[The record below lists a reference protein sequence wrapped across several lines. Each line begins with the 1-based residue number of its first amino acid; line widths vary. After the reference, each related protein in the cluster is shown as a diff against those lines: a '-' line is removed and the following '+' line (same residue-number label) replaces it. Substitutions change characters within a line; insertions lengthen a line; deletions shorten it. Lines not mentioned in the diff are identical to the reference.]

1 MYKDSH
7 LFDMSVSSLLR
18 EMGSSNSRKSVP
30 IPVRAPVPKV
40 VKLQTVDTPKK
51 VDKVPDKPHKVIKN
65 IDPDSDDDVK
75 PRRLKIIHKLLSNMV
90 ESPPEATSA
99 PIPVPVP
106 ASAPVP
112 MLKPKKPSAMSA
124 LWGEAKSKNIKGF
137 NRMRKAELITALSQI
152 SPIPHPVE
160 LISPEPELSASVP
173 VF

>member
-30 IPVRAPVPKV
+30 IPVRAPVPQV
-40 VKLQTVDTPKK
+40 VKLQKVDAPKK
-51 VDKVPDKPHKVIKN
+51 VDKVSDKPHKVIKN

-90 ESPPEATSA
+90 ESPPEVTV
-99 PIPVPVP
+99 PTQVPNPVPVP
-106 ASAPVP
+106 V
-112 MLKPKKPSAMSA
+112 LKPKKPSAMSA
-124 LWGEAKSKNIKGF
+124 LWTEARSKNIKGF